1 MILTIALR
9 DLRSFFI
16 SPLAWIILAV
26 ITLIS
31 AWKFLNL
38 IDLFFILQPQLVN
51 IENSIGVTDIVVA
64 NLFYESALKI
74 IWMMPLLSMKIL
86 SEERR
91 NGSLLLLTSSPLS
104 MAEIILGK
112 YLALVM
118 FVMIIIGMISL
129 MALSLL
135 LGTQIDIGK
144 MLSGIM
150 GLSLLLCS
158 TAAIGVYFSSLTRT
172 PLIAAIS
179 TYGVI
184 SMLWLIGV
192 SNASDAA
199 NSNQL
204 FNYLSLVNHSIN
216 MYRGIIHSTDII
228 YYLLLIITF
237 IGLSIHHMDA
247 QRLPK

>member
-1 MILTIALR
+1 MILNIALR
-9 DLRSFFI
+9 DLRSLFL
-16 SPLAWIILAV
+16 SPLAWIVLAV

-38 IDLFFILQPQLVN
+38 IDLFFRLQPKLIN

-74 IWMMPLLSMKIL
+74 IWLIPLLSMKSL

-91 NGSLLLLTSSPLS
+91 SESLQLLLSSPIS
-104 MAEIILGK
+104 MTEIILGK

-118 FVMIIIGMISL
+118 FICIIIFTVSL
-129 MALSLL
+129 MPLSLL
-135 LGTQIDIGK
+135 MGTQLDMGK
-144 MLSGIM
+144 LMAGLL
-150 GLSLLLCS
+150 GLSLLLFS
-158 TAAIGVYFSSLTRT
+158 SAAIGIYFSSLTRT

-192 SNASDAA
+192 STASDG
-199 NSNQL
+199 NSVL
-204 FNYLSLVNHSIN
+204 SYLSLLNHSIN
-216 MYRGIIHSTDII
+216 MYRGIINSTDII
-228 YYLLLIITF
+228 YYLLLIATF
-237 IGLSIHHMDA
+237 ITLSIHHMNA
-247 QRLPK
+247 QRLQK